1 MLHLFSLRI
10 VQSFQTS
17 SAFLWFGRG
26 CSGDEREMG
35 RLVAQRLTG
44 DVEVEIIAEGQETHQ
59 FWAEL
64 GGQAE
69 YASGKEFQASLL
81 TSASRLASLE
91 QKANV

>member
-1 MLHLFSLRI
+1 MMCL
-10 VQSFQTS
+10 FQTS

-35 RLVAQRLTG
+35 RLVAHRLTG
-44 DVEVEIIAEGQETHQ
+44 DIEVEIIAEGQETLQ

-69 YASGKEFQASLL
+69 YASGKEFQASSL
-81 TSASRLASLE
+81 TSNDHFASMRWI
-91 QKANV
+91 NV

>member
-1 MLHLFSLRI
+1 MITKLNDQKRS
-10 VQSFQTS
+10 SDKFQTN

-44 DVEVEIIAEGQETHQ
+44 EIEVEIIAEGQETHQ

-69 YASGKEFQASLL
+69 YASGKEFQVLIFHQKYLL
-81 TSASRLASLE
+81 IT
-91 QKANV
+91 